1 MRASDSS
8 PMVIDRRR
16 YAVLVVDDDRA
27 TRDLLRD
34 QLSEAGHRVRTAADG
49 AEALER
55 MATERPQ
62 VMLFDLSMPRMDGW
76 ELRRRMLERHAL
88 ASIPSIAL
96 TGEANPDV
104 SRLRVDR
111 LVRKPIDTDELL
123 ELVERVAGS
132 PF

>member
-1 MRASDSS
+1 MRAPEPFSIF
-8 PMVIDRRR
+8 PDRRR
-16 YAVLVVDDDRA
+16 CAVLVVDDDRA

-34 QLSEAGHRVRTAADG
+34 QLSEAGHRVRTASDG

-55 MATERPQ
+55 LATERPQ
-62 VMLFDLSMPRMDGW
+62 LMLFDLSMPTMDGW

-88 ASIPSIAL
+88 ASIPAIAL

-111 LVRKPIDTDELL
+111 LVRKPVDTDELL
-123 ELVERVAGS
+123 ALVDQVAARAS
-132 PF
+132 

>member
-1 MRASDSS
+1 MRASASSTIDSQRGC
-8 PMVIDRRR
+8 V
-16 YAVLVVDDDRA
+16 VLVVDDDPA
-27 TRDLLRD
+27 VRDLLRD

-55 MATERPQ
+55 LATERPH
-62 VMLFDLSMPRMDGW
+62 VMLFDLSMPTMDGW

-104 SRLRVDR
+104 SRLAVER
-111 LVRKPIDTDELL
+111 LVRKPFDTDELL
-123 ELVERVAGS
+123 ALVDRVATLPS
-132 PF
+132 

>member
-1 MRASDSS
+1 ML
-8 PMVIDRRR
+8 I
-16 YAVLVVDDDRA
+16 VDDDRA

-62 VMLFDLSMPRMDGW
+62 LMLFDLSMPTMDGW

-104 SRLRVDR
+104 SRLGVDR
-111 LVRKPIDTDELL
+111 LVHKPIDTDELL
-123 ELVERVAGS
+123 ELVERVAGPPS
-132 PF
+132 